1 MKREVLEKRERQ
13 LDNLDQS
20 LIEFE
25 RLQRIFKTQTIA
37 IYMAIVLLFVSIAVN
52 AQEVNHEIDTIKYSY
67 FDMKERP
74 VRNSFFAEKNM
85 GWRMWLLADDGTR
98 RKKVWVDTIKE

>member
-1 MKREVLEKRERQ
+1 
-13 LDNLDQS
+13 
-20 LIEFE
+20 
-25 RLQRIFKTQTIA
+25 
-37 IYMAIVLLFVSIAVN
+37 MAIVLLFISIAVN
-52 AQEVNHEIDTIKYSY
+52 AQEVNHEIDTVKYSY

-74 VRNSFFAEKNM
+74 IRNSFFAEKNM